1 LRGKMIV
8 FEDPGSTS
16 GYFLPKV
23 LLLRKGF
30 KLTEKHRL
38 DAKVG
43 AKEIGYV
50 FASTDGNVV
59 NLVLSNRVAAGAFS
73 NDDYGAVDEKQKAE
87 IAILAQSDPFPR
99 HLVSVRKDL
108 DSTVKTRLKETLLSM
123 NQDEEGRKIMQQTD
137 NTTRFDLLPG
147 GEETVRRKLV
157 ETFRP
162 R

>member
-1 LRGKMIV
+1 M
-8 FEDPGSTS
+8 
-16 GYFLPKV
+16 
-23 LLLRKGF
+23 
-30 KLTEKHRL
+30 
-38 DAKVG
+38 
-43 AKEIGYV
+43 
-50 FASTDGNVV
+50 